1 MYIITHRL
9 KTSTDFMDR
18 YLPDGPAGGFFLAE
32 KLGMPEGSRLCLELT
47 LGWLDETY
55 YPYGTVERAGIIW
68 DNCGREEKG
77 CIVRLDADEA
87 PVTRLLLEKVRLSAE
102 RLRQRCDDRLA
113 LNLRVHCFDEKR
125 GAREGQ
131 VLDLSPSG
139 AYVRTPRPLPT
150 GADVHL
156 RFEDRRHRVMR
167 HVRGRVVRL
176 DFSRGV
182 AGMGVA
188 FEFAGRAERRAI
200 ARLCRHLHGKVPPPL
215 PAAAR

>member
-18 YLPDGPAGGFFLAE
+18 YLPEGPAGGFFLEE
-32 KLGMPEGSRLCLELT
+32 KLGMPEGSRLCLELV

-55 YPYGTVERAGIIW
+55 YPYATVERTQLTW
-68 DNCGREEKG
+68 DNCGRLEKG

-87 PVTRLLLEKVRLSAE
+87 PLRDQLLDKVRLSAE
-102 RLRQRCDDRLA
+102 RLRQRGGDRQS

-125 GAREGQ
+125 RAREGQ

-139 AYVRTPRPLPT
+139 AYVRTRRPLPT
-150 GADVHL
+150 GSDVHL
-156 RFEDRRHRVMR
+156 RFEDRAARVMR

-176 DFSRGV
+176 DFTRGV

-188 FEFAGRAERRAI
+188 FDFLDRRERRAV
-200 ARLCRHLHGKVPPPL
+200 ARLCRHLAKKTPPPL
-215 PAAAR
+215 PANL